1 MWSTPLLS
9 LLCVANDV
17 FFIIWMAAD
26 VTGPLTDR
34 YECLLWQENCC
45 TIFLYWRWASY
56 LNLVQSEDQRWVNKC
71 HEQWAKPLNRSF
83 VLKTNHCH
91 FVNKETGSYA
101 GICVGFFAA
110 GGAGASSAGW
120 MLVRHVITVQT
131 PHTPHVTQKTAV
143 TLTMWFSTTLSVLNT
158 VYSVCRCMCE
168 SVVHK
173 EILKVH
179 VPM

>member
-1 MWSTPLLS
+1 MHTDYVVDTPFIFALYS
-9 LLCVANDV
+9 RW
-17 FFIIWMAAD
+17 FFFFFIWMAAD

-101 GICVGFFAA
+101 GICVGFCSRWSWSIVRWVDARSA
-110 GGAGASSAGW
+110 CDHCANASHPTRHSKDCCHFD
-120 MLVRHVITVQT
+120 HVIL
-131 PHTPHVTQKTAV
+131 HH
-143 TLTMWFSTTLSVLNT
+143 L
-158 VYSVCRCMCE
+158 VCA
-168 SVVHK
+168 
-173 EILKVH
+173 
-179 VPM
+179 